1 MTDSVVPRFLAGN
14 LRSFHLQNDERLI
27 LKRHFVDHLY
37 KEKHKGPNVGPSG
50 TPQIIVL
57 TLEECP
63 GKLTYCFLFSRNYFS
78 QLLASPRAP

>member
-37 KEKHKGPNVGPSG
+37 KEEKAKDLMLNLVEHYK
-50 TPQIIVL
+50 
-57 TLEECP
+57 
-63 GKLTYCFLFSRNYFS
+63 
-78 QLLASPRAP
+78 